1 MKNVILQIK
10 RKEFEM
16 IKAGTKKTEWR
27 APSKFNKDRLFCPDP
42 EFDNQLNGNPEIT
55 SITFINGIKPDSP
68 RLTVEV
74 EKRIR
79 MVKFGRDIDQ
89 PENNFKA
96 LEGQFA
102 IEICLGK
109 IIG

>member
-1 MKNVILQIK
+1 MKNVCLQIK
-10 RKEFEM
+10 KKEFDM
-16 IKAGTKKTEWR
+16 IKSGVKKVEWR

-42 EFDNQLNGNPEIT
+42 EYNGQLNGDPDIT
-55 SITFINGIKPDSP
+55 SITFINGMKPDAP

-74 EKRIR
+74 AKRIR
-79 MVKFGRDIDQ
+79 MVRFPRDIDQ
-89 PENNFKA
+89 PENNFHA